1 MTDPLVVW
9 HDVECGA
16 YVEDLPLWRE
26 LAAASGGPVLDVG
39 AGTGRVT
46 LDLAA
51 AGHEVVAL
59 DLEPALLAE
68 LSRRAAAR
76 GLDVSTVAADARDFE
91 LHRAF
96 SLILVPMQT
105 LQIIGG
111 TEGRARFLARARE
124 HLAPGGLL
132 AAALA
137 DLPDGLDVDDFTGL
151 APDMRDVEGTVYAS
165 RPVAIR
171 DDGSGFT
178 IERLRETVASDGA
191 HTQEDNVI
199 RLDRVDAELLAQEG
213 AAAGLEPLDP
223 RVIPESDEYVAS
235 TVAVLRG

>member
-9 HDVECGA
+9 HDVECGG

-26 LAAASGGPVLDVG
+26 LAEGAGGPVLDVG
-39 AGTGRVT
+39 AGTGRVS

-68 LSRRAAAR
+68 LSRRAATR
-76 GLDVSTVAADARDFE
+76 GLDIATVAADARDFA
-91 LHRAF
+91 LGRTF

-105 LQIIGG
+105 VQIIGG
-111 TEGRARFLARARE
+111 ADGRARFLARARD

-137 DLPDGLDVDDFTGL
+137 DLPDGLDTDDFSAMT
-151 APDMRDVEGTVYAS
+151 PDMRDVEGTVYAS

-171 DDGSGFT
+171 HERGAFT

-199 RLDRVDAELLAQEG
+199 RLDRVDAEQLGREG
-213 AAAGLEPLDP
+213 AAAGLAPLEP
-223 RVIPESDEYVAS
+223 REIPESDEYVGS
-235 TVAVLRG
+235 TVAMLGG